1 MQAAILRHQRRL
13 NVRGLRMAAEHTALI
28 AVRVGLARK
37 ARPAGADHGGG
48 RLKLDAE
55 AGQLGRAGHC
65 MVDSL
70 DLQSTLCLDRVGHL
84 DKGAGHAGHA
94 EAVLHPHAL
103 LGFFLHGKA
112 HSLHKDISTHPDRG
126 PLREAAAAVIV
137 GGGMPERRA
146 RGAPQPFGP
155 VPAQRDRTLLRNGE
169 QHLKPAAL
177 DADVA
182 VTLDHRQG
190 VCGALLPCGGQRS
203 GAALGC
209 QLIARI
215 VRGAAFG
222 GVVPV
227 AHLLHGRL
235 FSAVR
240 IDDAVA
246 AEVVI
251 GRALV
256 KISAVA
262 QHAAAHCIGMPE
274 RLIHVVPDETALI
287 FFVPVDQRNVA
298 FHPAERVAHVVHIL
312 AEDKRLLG
320 VGVQIFPDGG
330 GAGVHPA
337 FHIADVVKRA
347 AVEHALVM
355 HKAAGIIFP
364 EKRRHRADILAG
376 IALVAAGPDQHRRV
390 VFVALKHAAR
400 AIDHAVPPFGQAAGD
415 IPARLHHTQLLPAA
429 VAFKVGF
436 VYHVDAVFIAEVI
449 PPALVGVVAGT
460 HGIDVVA
467 LKYGHGSVHIA
478 LVNGAALLGIPL
490 MAVDTVEDDA
500 ATV

>member
-1 MQAAILRHQRRL
+1 M
-13 NVRGLRMAAEHTALI
+13 
-28 AVRVGLARK
+28 
-37 ARPAGADHGGG
+37 
-48 RLKLDAE
+48 
-55 AGQLGRAGHC
+55 
-65 MVDSL
+65 
-70 DLQSTLCLDRVGHL
+70 
-84 DKGAGHAGHA
+84 
-94 EAVLHPHAL
+94 
-103 LGFFLHGKA
+103 
-112 HSLHKDISTHPDRG
+112 
-126 PLREAAAAVIV
+126 
-137 GGGMPERRA
+137 
-146 RGAPQPFGP
+146 
-155 VPAQRDRTLLRNGE
+155 
-169 QHLKPAAL
+169 
-177 DADVA
+177 
-182 VTLDHRQG
+182 
-190 VCGALLPCGGQRS
+190 
-203 GAALGC
+203 
-209 QLIARI
+209 RI
-215 VRGAAFG
+215 VHSAAFW

-227 AHLLHGRL
+227 ADLLHGRL
-235 FSAVR
+235 FGAVR

-262 QHAAAHCIGMPE
+262 QYAAAHCIGMPE
-274 RLIHVVPDETALI
+274 RLIHVVPDEAALI
-287 FFVPVDQRNVA
+287 LFVPVDQRNVA

-337 FHIADVVKRA
+337 FHIADVVKRTA
-347 AVEHALVM
+347 LEHALVM

-376 IALVAAGPDQHRRV
+376 IALVAAGPDQHCRV

-415 IPARLHHTQLLPAA
+415 IPARLHHAQLLPAA
-429 VAFKVGF
+429 VAFKVGL
-436 VYHVDAVFIAEVI
+436 VYHIDAVFIAEVI

-460 HGIDVVA
+460 HSVDVVA
-467 LKYGHGSVHIA
+467 LKDGHRGVHIT

-500 ATV
+500 AAV